1 MKKTWAKIN
10 EEMNQSKLK
19 SKPIVTL
26 RRLNCDE
33 ITHNPTEFSNEL
45 YDFSSSVGQN
55 LVAKVPNRNG
65 H

>member
-10 EEMNQSKLK
+10 EVMKQNKLK
-19 SKPIVTL
+19 SKLIATL

-33 ITHNPTEFSNEL
+33 ITHNPTEFTNEL
-45 YDFSSSVGQN
+45 NDFSSSVGQN
-55 LVAKVPNRNG
+55 LAAKVPYSNG